1 MLSNRFSI
9 SGAYRYSGKRLVERN
24 MHEIIAYVSFGCV
37 ATVGANMLSDFVFSA
52 LITLSAAWQ
61 CLGFILLHLQ
71 VRRRTDVLSISLR
84 SLRLYALSLG
94 CRLYST
100 LQYNGYLPVDRT
112 GDWAYQFIETIEL
125 VVVLYLIH
133 RIKREHAQSC
143 LTGVDTCNVSVML
156 VGCLVLALTVHPHLN
171 NFVVPDVLWT
181 MALYVETVAMV
192 PQLFLLTKLGGEVDS
207 LLGHYIACIFA
218 SRLLIMRFW
227 VTCYEELQPKHSAF
241 NLPGIGVIG
250 TQILQVV
257 LFADFMYLYL
267 KSWRNNTKLILP
279 TLHAL

>member
-1 MLSNRFSI
+1 MAWFAN
-9 SGAYRYSGKRLVERN
+9 GVYRPRQSGKKIVERN
-24 MHEIIAYVSFGCV
+24 MHEIIAYVVFGCL
-37 ATVGANMLSDFVFSA
+37 ATLGANMLSDLVFSA

-61 CLGFILLHLQ
+61 CLGFVLLHLQ
-71 VRRRTDVLSISLR
+71 VRRRSDVLNISLR
-84 SLRLYALSLG
+84 SLWLYALSLT

-112 GDWAYQFIETIEL
+112 GDWVYQLIETVEL
-125 VVVLYLIH
+125 LVVLYLIH
-133 RIKREHAQSC
+133 RVMREHKQSC
-143 LTGVDTCNVSVML
+143 LTGVDTCNVNVLL

-218 SRLLIMRFW
+218 SRVLIMRFW
-227 VTCYEELQPKHSAF
+227 TTCYEELQPKDSAF
-241 NLPGIGVIG
+241 NLPGVGVIG

-267 KSWRNNTKLILP
+267 KSHRNNTKLVLP
-279 TLHAL
+279 TLHAV